1 MEHEIEEAQRQIR
14 RSAAIIQDAFE
25 GLTTL
30 QRLHNRVS
38 EASPSARAPTDTSS
52 AISSVTQPTQDRVGS
67 PAMPPN
73 SMDPGHDV
81 IVISAENSTL
91 PPPSSTSTSIPTSQT
106 QSRTSPSSAATSPSP
121 RGPRPADPALAVLGT
136 ELRTMTQSFRE
147 RVGEFDELRRAIA
160 QYAQERH
167 SRGVTAE
174 RTRSRS
180 PPPNTDPYNP
190 APFQPLY
197 PDTSSSFPE
206 VVPTGPAQAASGMGV
221 PRRFDGRIRPIRGEL
236 RAFDRSSSLLR
247 PRDGNESETS
257 LGILVAARTAASS
270 NNNSVADTPTITPA
284 SISASARSTGDRPR
298 PVAFP
303 VPFSV
308 NDLYENQGAR
318 PASRVLPS
326 NITARITRLAQE
338 IQQEGARITQ
348 QAESLR
354 SWINDRNARLD
365 ALRPSASVSAA
376 AQAPRPITTRRV
388 DSNPTI
394 VHGEEYGP
402 APTIPA
408 VTAPPRFSARVTDP
422 PLVAPSQIPRAS
434 EPDPVG
440 RPRRAPEGAVRAR
453 YLRQSVPT
461 TWSATSSSASVA
473 NLREDPSAAMVWSTR
488 RERATDG
495 PLSPPS
501 RTIGPTGN
509 RGGLRDAGTSTS
521 MSMSASPGTI
531 FDDFEIESYSPAD
544 VHARAAAA
552 IARMR
557 TQRRVIDAADDDE
570 DFTDS
575 RSYRVR
581 RRFNADGDEEIIRV
595 SLGPDISSSP
605 GSGSGLSLN
614 RRRAPLDLDDDSGEE
629 DSWMEAIS
637 RLDTMSRRSAAR
649 PAEEWQPPRMVR
661 SGTQMGTTAPSP
673 AAFSVYPNSLAGR
686 RSTRGWP
693 RLSYGDEDA
702 LFAENEAQY
711 ERDLSAMRS
720 RAQALLSSS
729 TAPTRSLGGTTLPP
743 PPPTTRPLFVPTTQ
757 APGSLWN
764 DNNVRVRLRT
774 RVNEALER
782 QIGAGDAPTPPL
794 ERSRRERNGRDGAPR
809 VRAHHQAPGSET
821 ERPMWGSPTPFYPSA
836 LPLPLVED
844 VGNLQAR
851 IRVFGGAEKIARMP
865 RKRAVSQVGR

>member
-52 AISSVTQPTQDRVGS
+52 AIFPATQPTQDTVGS

-91 PPPSSTSTSIPTSQT
+91 PPPSSTSSSIPASQT
-106 QSRTSPSSAATSPSP
+106 QSRTSSSSTAAPASP
-121 RGPRPADPALAVLGT
+121 RGPRPSDPALAALGT

-167 SRGVTAE
+167 SRGVTVE

-180 PPPNTDPYNP
+180 PPPSIDPYNP
-190 APFQPLY
+190 APYQPLY
-197 PDTSSSFPE
+197 PDVISSSPE
-206 VVPTGPAQAASGMGV
+206 VVPAAPGPAQAVSGTGV
-221 PRRFDGRIRPIRGEL
+221 PRRVDGRIRPIRGEL
-236 RAFDRSSSLLR
+236 RMFDRPTSLIR
-247 PRDGNESETS
+247 PHDGNESETS
-257 LGILVAARTAASS
+257 LGILVAARTAALSN

-284 SISASARSTGDRPR
+284 SISTSARSIGDRPR

-303 VPFSV
+303 L
-308 NDLYENQGAR
+308 NYENAGGR
-318 PASRVLPS
+318 PPSRVLPS

-338 IQQEGARITQ
+338 IQQEGARITE

-354 SWINDRNARLD
+354 SWINDRNARLN
-365 ALRPSASVSAA
+365 ALRPSAFVSAT
-376 AQAPRPITTRRV
+376 AQPARLLSTRGV
-388 DSNPTI
+388 DPNPTI
-394 VHGEEYGP
+394 VQGEEYNP
-402 APTIPA
+402 TPTIPT
-408 VTAPPRFSARVTDP
+408 VTATPRFSARVVIDP
-422 PLVAPSQIPRAS
+422 PLVPPSQIPRAS
-434 EPDPVG
+434 EPDTPG
-440 RPRRAPEGAVRAR
+440 RSRRAPEGVVRAR
-453 YLRQSVPT
+453 YLRQGMPT
-461 TWSATSSSASVA
+461 SWSATSPSASIT
-473 NLREDPSAAMVWSTR
+473 NPRDDPSARVTWSNR
-488 RERATDG
+488 RERTTDG
-495 PLSPPS
+495 PLSPPL
-501 RTIGPTGN
+501 RTIVPAGN
-509 RGGLRDAGTSTS
+509 RGALRDTGTS
-521 MSMSASPGTI
+521 MPMSASTGTVL
-531 FDDFEIESYSPAD
+531 DDFEVESYSPAN

-552 IARMR
+552 LARVR
-557 TQRRVIDAADDDE
+557 SQRRIIDGPDDDE

-581 RRFNADGDEEIIRV
+581 RRYNADGDEEIIRV
-595 SLGPDISSSP
+595 SLRPEVSSSP
-605 GSGSGLSLN
+605 GSGSGLSLD
-614 RRRAPLDLDDDSGEE
+614 RRRAPLDLEDDSEEE

-637 RLDTMSRRSAAR
+637 RLDTMSRRSAVR
-649 PAEEWQPPRMVR
+649 PPDEWQPPRMVR

-673 AAFSVYPNSLAGR
+673 SAFPAYPVNLAGR

-693 RLSYGDEDA
+693 ARLSYSEEDP
-702 LFAENEAQY
+702 LFVESEAQY

-720 RAQALLSSS
+720 RAQALLSSA
-729 TAPTRSLGGTTLPP
+729 TAPIRSLGGATLPP
-743 PPPTTRPLFVPTTQ
+743 PPPATRPLSFVPTTQ

-764 DNNVRVRLRT
+764 DSNVRVRLRT

-782 QIGAGDAPTPPL
+782 QIGPGDSPTPPL

-809 VRAHHQAPGSET
+809 ARAHHHAQGSET

-844 VGNLQAR
+844 VGSLQAR
-851 IRVFGGAEKIARMP
+851 SRVFGSAEKIACMP